1 MTENERRILLLFEK
15 TLPQMTQQEQER
27 LLYYGEGMA
36 AMLEQR
42 SGEKQQRRAES

>member
-15 TLPQMTQQEQER
+15 TLPQMTEQEQER

-36 AMLEQR
+36 AILEQR
-42 SGEKQQRRAES
+42 NNDKRPD